1 MFRRAMDYLGLGDD
15 GSYDDYQDEPQNEQD
30 FGRDRRDDRRG
41 APGYG
46 QSPSYGQSPGY
57 GQDSG
62 LGNRSR
68 FDDADGA
75 GDLQSEASIRRQQ
88 EQHDSGLTI
97 RPASGRR
104 ADASVRQVPP
114 SSTPITVC
122 PQSYEEVKGIV
133 DHFRK
138 GTPVIIDLQDT
149 DTRVMRRILDFASGV
164 CYAQGGGMEKVSS
177 GVFMMK
183 PSGARVIRG

>member
-1 MFRRAMDYLGLGDD
+1 MDYLGLGDD

-30 FGRDRRDDRRG
+30 FGRDIRDDRRG
-41 APGYG
+41 GSGYG
-46 QSPSYGQSPGY
+46 
-57 GQDSG
+57 
-62 LGNRSR
+62 
-68 FDDADGA
+68 
-75 GDLQSEASIRRQQ
+75 Q

-97 RPASGRR
+97 RPPVGRR
-104 ADASVRQVPP
+104 ADASVRAVSP
-114 SSTPITVC
+114 STTPITVC

-183 PSGARVIRG
+183 PSGARVTRG

>member
-1 MFRRAMDYLGLGDD
+1 MSMFRRAMDYLGLGDD
-15 GSYDDYQDEPQNEQD
+15 HSYDDFQDEPQSEQD
-30 FGRDRRDDRRG
+30 FGSDVRDGRRG
-41 APGYG
+41 A
-46 QSPSYGQSPGY
+46 QVQ
-57 GQDSG
+57 
-62 LGNRSR
+62 GNRSR

-75 GDLQSEASIRRQQ
+75 GDLQTEVAIRRQQ
-88 EQHDSGLTI
+88 EQHDSGLTL
-97 RPASGRR
+97 RPPGGHR
-104 ADASVRQVPP
+104 AEASVRPIVA
-114 SSTPITVC
+114 STAPITVC
-122 PQSYEEVKGIV
+122 PQAYEEVKGIV
-133 DHFRK
+133 DHFRR

>member
-1 MFRRAMDYLGLGDD
+1 MSMFRRAMDYLGLGDD
-15 GSYDDYQDEPQNEQD
+15 GSYDDYQDEPQGEQD
-30 FGRDRRDDRRG
+30 FGRDIRDDRRS
-41 APGYG
+41 ASAYSQG
-46 QSPSYGQSPGY
+46 Q
-57 GQDSG
+57 
-62 LGNRSR
+62 GNRSR
-68 FDDADGA
+68 FDDSDGA
-75 GDLQSEASIRRQQ
+75 DDLQTEASIRRQQ

-97 RPASGRR
+97 RPPAGRR
-104 ADASVRQVPP
+104 ADASVRAVSP
-114 SSTPITVC
+114 STTPITVC

-183 PSGARVIRG
+183 PSGARVTRG

>member
-30 FGRDRRDDRRG
+30 FGRDMRDDRRG

-46 QSPSYGQSPGY
+46 QSP
-57 GQDSG
+57 G

-104 ADASVRQVPP
+104 ADASVRPIPP
-114 SSTPITVC
+114 SSTPITVS

>member
-1 MFRRAMDYLGLGDD
+1 MSMFRRAMDYLGLGDD
-15 GSYDDYQDEPQNEQD
+15 GSYDDFQDEPQNEQD
-30 FGRDRRDDRRG
+30 FGRDMRDDHRG
-41 APGYG
+41 APAYG
-46 QSPSYGQSPGY
+46 QGQGYSQGLGQS
-57 GQDSG
+57 
-62 LGNRSR
+62 NRSR
-68 FDDADGA
+68 FDDPDGA
-75 GDLQSEASIRRQQ
+75 GDMQTEAAIRRQQ

-97 RPASGRR
+97 RPAAGRR

>member
-1 MFRRAMDYLGLGDD
+1 MSMFRRAMDYLGLGDD

-30 FGRDRRDDRRG
+30 FGRDIRDDRRG
-41 APGYG
+41 GSGYG
-46 QSPSYGQSPGY
+46 Q
-57 GQDSG
+57 
-62 LGNRSR
+62 GNRTR
-68 FDDADGA
+68 FDDSDGA
-75 GDLQSEASIRRQQ
+75 DDLQTEASIRRQQ

-97 RPASGRR
+97 RPPVGRR
-104 ADASVRQVPP
+104 ADASVRAVSP
-114 SSTPITVC
+114 STTPITVC

-183 PSGARVIRG
+183 PSGARVTRG

>member
-1 MFRRAMDYLGLGDD
+1 MSMFRRAMDYLGLGDD
-15 GSYDDYQDEPQNEQD
+15 GSYDDYQDEPQSEQD
-30 FGRDRRDDRRG
+30 FGRDMRDDRRG

-46 QSPSYGQSPGY
+46 QSPGY
-57 GQDSG
+57 GQG
-62 LGNRSR
+62 QGNRSR
-68 FDDADGA
+68 FDDADGTS
-75 GDLQSEASIRRQQ
+75 DLQTESAIRRQQ

-97 RPASGRR
+97 RPAAGRR
-104 ADASVRQVPP
+104 ADASVRPIPP
-114 SSTPITVC
+114 SSTPITVS

>member
-15 GSYDDYQDEPQNEQD
+15 GSYDDFQDEPQNEQD
-30 FGRDRRDDRRG
+30 FGRDMRDDRRG
-41 APGYG
+41 GPNYSQGPGYG
-46 QSPSYGQSPGY
+46 QGQGQGLGQS
-57 GQDSG
+57 
-62 LGNRSR
+62 NRSR
-68 FDDADGA
+68 FDDSDGT
-75 GDLQSEASIRRQQ
+75 GDMQTEAAIRRQQ

-97 RPASGRR
+97 RPAAGRR

-114 SSTPITVC
+114 SSTPITVT